1 MVPVA
6 RAAASNEDAMRAGT
20 AGEPGLRQ
28 ASLVSTSTE
37 ELAEFRVEDVIA
49 GPARPAPLL
58 FRPEAPKVTSG
69 SDDLEETSRVRVH
82 RLRAAGAPAPRGAS
96 AVGGAVP
103 GRGQRGP
110 PQGELAHPRVHVE
123 QAAEALSTGQGF
135 AGPSSKKGTVDQH
148 VRPDSREA
156 WPGPWPPCA
165 EGKLPQQFGVEDS
178 DGEAPRGSMPPP
190 RRTTFTCLDNRAA
203 NATSQ
208 STLAVATSNAASP
221 MRRRQTQDRHQDP
234 PRRHDPRRKGGVR
247 KTAVVAAGRLP
258 KRRRHEG
265 ESAYVRTVSG
275 LQREQLL
282 QAGEGPAQ
290 FIARSSA
297 FEYITLT
304 VISLNALW
312 ISVDVDENTSVDP
325 TEASLSFQ
333 IMDNFFCGY
342 FFTEWFIRFAA
353 FELKKNCLRDR
364 WFVFDSFLVGLTV
377 VDTWLMALVFMFF
390 NVSSGPGDSISV
402 LRVFRLLRLTR
413 MARMVRLL
421 RAAPELMIL
430 VRGMAAA
437 SRSVALTLVLLSG
450 IIYIYAIIFRQ
461 VTDGTAIGDQYFRS
475 IPASMSSLLLRATL
489 PDMGEIL
496 EDTGNSHILLGMIML
511 SFILMATLTVLNM
524 LVGVLVEVVS
534 VVATVEREELTMAS
548 VKSNMERLFEMTGL
562 DVDSN
567 SCVSRLEFEN
577 LLEIPEAVKMIH
589 EVGVDVVGLIDY
601 ADMIFEGYQKEL
613 SFAEFFDVLLS
624 LRGNNAATVK
634 DIVDLRKFVYSTMS
648 GEFQQAN
655 KAGIFSSRSSGRAGP
670 SQGMRSIDNPPSPA
684 EAGELTAQT
693 TSVSQE
699 SV

>member
-1 MVPVA
+1 MLSDHELDGHRKSVTGTPA
-6 RAAASNEDAMRAGT
+6 RGGMFPDVEHMKAQVRDA
-20 AGEPGLRQ
+20 
-28 ASLVSTSTE
+28 VFTE
-37 ELAEFRVEDVIA
+37 EYNVANYYKDTGWAQRV
-49 GPARPAPLL
+49 
-58 FRPEAPKVTSG
+58 
-69 SDDLEETSRVRVH
+69 
-82 RLRAAGAPAPRGAS
+82 
-96 AVGGAVP
+96 
-103 GRGQRGP
+103 
-110 PQGELAHPRVHVE
+110 
-123 QAAEALSTGQGF
+123 
-135 AGPSSKKGTVDQH
+135 
-148 VRPDSREA
+148 
-156 WPGPWPPCA
+156 
-165 EGKLPQQFGVEDS
+165 
-178 DGEAPRGSMPPP
+178 
-190 RRTTFTCLDNRAA
+190 
-203 NATSQ
+203 
-208 STLAVATSNAASP
+208 
-221 MRRRQTQDRHQDP
+221 
-234 PRRHDPRRKGGVR
+234 
-247 KTAVVAAGRLP
+247 
-258 KRRRHEG
+258 
-265 ESAYVRTVSG
+265 
-275 LQREQLL
+275 
-282 QAGEGPAQ
+282 
-290 FIARSSA
+290 ARSSM
-297 FEYITLT
+297 FEVVTLC
-304 VISLNALW
+304 VIGANALW
-312 ISVDVDENTSVDP
+312 IAVDVDENDATDP
-325 TEASLSFQ
+325 TKAPLMFQ
-333 IMDNFFCGY
+333 ITDNFFCGY
-342 FFTEWFIRFAA
+342 FFVEWLIRFAA
-353 FELKKNCLRDR
+353 FQHKSNCLRDR
-364 WFVFDSFLVGLTV
+364 WFVFDSLLVALTV
-377 VDTWLMALVFMFF
+377 VDTWLMLLLFSLSDM
-390 NVSSGPGDSISV
+390 SSGASSLTV
-402 LRVFRLLRLTR
+402 LRIFRLLRLTR
-413 MARMVRLL
+413 IARMLKLL
-421 RAAPELMIL
+421 HAIPELMIL

>member
-1 MVPVA
+1 
-6 RAAASNEDAMRAGT
+6 
-20 AGEPGLRQ
+20 
-28 ASLVSTSTE
+28 
-37 ELAEFRVEDVIA
+37 
-49 GPARPAPLL
+49 
-58 FRPEAPKVTSG
+58 
-69 SDDLEETSRVRVH
+69 
-82 RLRAAGAPAPRGAS
+82 
-96 AVGGAVP
+96 
-103 GRGQRGP
+103 
-110 PQGELAHPRVHVE
+110 
-123 QAAEALSTGQGF
+123 
-135 AGPSSKKGTVDQH
+135 
-148 VRPDSREA
+148 
-156 WPGPWPPCA
+156 
-165 EGKLPQQFGVEDS
+165 LPQQFGVEDS

-190 RRTTFTCLDNRAA
+190 RRTFTCLDNRAA

-221 MRRRQTQDRHQDP
+221 MRRRQTQDIRTLLADTTHAAREAFGKRQSS
-234 PRRHDPRRKGGVR
+234 RLGVFPNVDDM
-247 KTAVVAAGRLP
+247 KA
-258 KRRRHEG
+258 K
-265 ESAYVRTVSG
+265 VRTYVLSQDYNVSNFYK
-275 LQREQLL
+275 Q
-282 QAGEGPAQ
+282 EGPAQ